1 MCKGWALAYNYSIC
15 NHAFTRYLTKLEY
28 TDDYAI
34 NIYNATLTFKN
45 HEPLHLTDTIKCT
58 LISVCLL
65 LKEEDFERLI
75 I

>member
-1 MCKGWALAYNYSIC
+1 MG
-15 NHAFTRYLTKLEY
+15 TRIQLQYMQPCIYKIFDQEY

>member
-1 MCKGWALAYNYSIC
+1 MIFILK
-15 NHAFTRYLTKLEY
+15 
-28 TDDYAI
+28 
-34 NIYNATLTFKN
+34 IYNATLTFKN

-75 I
+75 ISIHKIYRFYPKSIWDTL